1 VLTICHFAHAQLA
14 NSVAATMVRKLLH
27 LDVYAAGAV
36 YRRFEVFQ
44 NDESYLRS
52 DLSPVIGYGAS
63 SWVAPFGW

>member
-1 VLTICHFAHAQLA
+1 VSFKFTDW
-14 NSVAATMVRKLLH
+14 LH

-52 DLSPVIGYGAS
+52 DLSPVIDYGARF
-63 SWVAPFGW
+63 WIAPSGW